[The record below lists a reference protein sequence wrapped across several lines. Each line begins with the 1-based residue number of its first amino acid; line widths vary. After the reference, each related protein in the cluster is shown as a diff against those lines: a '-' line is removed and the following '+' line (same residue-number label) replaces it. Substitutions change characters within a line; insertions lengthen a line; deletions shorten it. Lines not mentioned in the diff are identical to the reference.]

1 MRKSKLG
8 LIAGGTPCTAYRN
21 LPPKGLTVRD
31 CQLDDLAGIV
41 AIVNSKNN
49 RLSFG
54 WVQKVVLADAVNHQN
69 AEGEKSQHRIRV
81 VTDSQGRIVAFLR
94 AYHRSRDKVT
104 TLHEIGVAEDM
115 QSTGIG
121 TYLITELIQASQKR
135 GMLKIGLKTPV
146 GMRSNGYYPRFGFKQ
161 VGTYK
166 GRKRIL
172 NCYELEL

>member
-1 MRKSKLG
+1 MRKSKIG

-31 CQLDDLAGIV
+31 AQLDDLSGIIR
-41 AIVNSKNN
+41 IVNSKNN

-54 WVQKVVLADAVNHQN
+54 WVQKVVLADAVEHQN

-81 VTDSQGRIVAFLR
+81 VVDGEGRVVAFQR
-94 AYHRSRDKVT
+94 AYHRQDGVT

-115 QSTGIG
+115 QSSGIG

-135 GMLKIGLKTPV
+135 GQSKIGLKTPV
-146 GMRSNGYYPRFGFKQ
+146 GMRSNDYYPRFGFKQ
-161 VGTYK
+161 VGTYN
-166 GRKRIL
+166 GRKRVL